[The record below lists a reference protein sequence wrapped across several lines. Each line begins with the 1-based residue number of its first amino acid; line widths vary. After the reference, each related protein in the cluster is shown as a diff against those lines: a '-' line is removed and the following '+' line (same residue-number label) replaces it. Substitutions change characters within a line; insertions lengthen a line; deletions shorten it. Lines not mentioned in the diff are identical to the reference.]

1 MEYISD
7 NVRDANVRDA
17 FKTKA
22 TENGRSID
30 FINLYVLLYEFPDGR
45 CNYDYDKRDKFFHDL
60 KEFTTH
66 FEGEGLVGKSSNLR
80 NWDFERKLPFY
91 QKGDIECISIMA
103 PDDEFFVRNLLDA
116 LNPLDYGI
124 EYKKMAPRKITKLPK
139 DAYGTEVEI
148 GDVVVW
154 EGRVT
159 KVKCIIS
166 EITINKKRMFTRDC
180 VVVRTNNPN
189 KKLGW
194 VEYIDSKEKEQ

>member
-1 MEYISD
+1 MEYIEND
-7 NVRDANVRDA
+7 VRDA

-22 TENGRSID
+22 TENGRSTD
-30 FINLYVLLYEFPDGR
+30 FINLYVLLYEFREGGG
-45 CNYDYDKRDKFFHDL
+45 YDYDKRDKFFHNL
-60 KEFTTH
+60 KEFTAH
-66 FEGEGLVGKSSNLR
+66 FEGEGLVGKSSDLS
-80 NWDFERKLPFY
+80 NWDFESKLPFY

-194 VEYIDSKEKEQ
+194 VEYIDNKEKEQ

>member
-1 MEYISD
+1 MEYIEND
-7 NVRDANVRDA
+7 VRDA

-22 TENGRSID
+22 TENGRSTD
-30 FINLYVLLYEFPDGR
+30 FINLYVLLYEFPEGGG
-45 CNYDYDKRDKFFHDL
+45 YDYDKRDKFFHDL

-66 FEGEGLVGKSSNLR
+66 FEGEGLVGKSSGLS
-80 NWDFERKLPFY
+80 NWDFMRNLPFY
-91 QKGDIECISIMA
+91 KKGDIECISILV

-116 LNPLDYGI
+116 LNPLDYGV

-194 VEYIDSKEKEQ
+194 VEYINNKEKEQ